1 MATNIS
7 VNISSQGAR
16 AEVLVMYRECM
27 HNHAARTT
35 IMGYIVDGC
44 GLFEA
49 STTNSRVCAVCH
61 CHRNFHRRVE
71 VEIPRAQTENN
82 AVSPQH
88 GTATVPVLHPQPQ
101 AHQQTSTSR
110 ATSSEPTPVIGH
122 PVPQRRFH
130 PHIYTRRA
138 RTAAPIGRQAM
149 NQQVQGPEEPVQE
162 ASGRQTEETEVS
174 LRRRRIT
181 REQSERMRVIAESNG
196 WKMFREYS
204 REEVA
209 RICAE
214 IGITRTVM
222 KSWIFNHRRRLAAE
236 SNAEA
241 N

>member
-1 MATNIS
+1 MATNIN

-27 HNHAARTT
+27 HNHAARTA

-49 STTNSRVCAVCH
+49 STTNSRVCAVCN

-71 VEIPRAQTENN
+71 VEIPHAQTENN
-82 AVSPQH
+82 DVSQQH
-88 GTATVPVLHPQPQ
+88 GMSTVPVLHPQPQ

-110 ATSSEPTPVIGH
+110 ATSSEPNPVIGH
-122 PVPQRRFH
+122 PVPQEQFH
-130 PHIYTRRA
+130 PQIYTRHA

-149 NQQVQGPEEPVQE
+149 NQPFQE
-162 ASGRQTEETEVS
+162 GSGRQTDETEVS

-181 REQSERMRVIAESNG
+181 REQSERLRVIAESNG

-204 REEVA
+204 REEVT

-222 KSWIFNHRRRLAAE
+222 KSWIFNHRRRQASE
-236 SNAEA
+236 RNVEA

>member
-1 MATNIS
+1 MATNIN
-7 VNISSQGAR
+7 VNISSQGER

-35 IMGYIVDGC
+35 ILGYIVDGC

-71 VEIPRAQTENN
+71 VEIHRAQTENN
-82 AVSPQH
+82 AVSQQH

-110 ATSSEPTPVIGH
+110 ATSSDPTPVIGR
-122 PVPQRRFH
+122 PVPQRQFH
-130 PHIYTRRA
+130 PQIYTRRA
-138 RTAAPIGRQAM
+138 RTAAPM
-149 NQQVQGPEEPVQE
+149 NQQFQGPEEPVQE

-181 REQSERMRVIAESNG
+181 REQSERLRVIAESNG

-222 KSWIFNHRRRLAAE
+222 KSWIFNHRRRQAAE
-236 SNAEA
+236 SNPQA